1 MNMVRVMV
9 AALSI
14 FWISAAFAQP
24 VVVAD
29 SGDNGWMLAAAIMT
43 LMTAVPGLAL
53 CYSRGRRDQSGVVAF
68 ASMSIV
74 SIIFVMIGYS
84 LAFGDGTA
92 LLGGTGYA
100 MMAQLPDLQPDM
112 TISGSI
118 YALFELVLAIFA
130 VAVVA
135 GSVMNQTRLGWL
147 VTVSGLWSLIVYVP
161 IAHWIWG
168 GGWLVGLG
176 ALDYAGGL
184 VIHVSAGTAA
194 LVIAMLLGRN
204 DRTRDPSS
212 TQADGIGAGLLCIGQ
227 LAVIGGSSFG
237 ASSDAAEAVINAV
250 LAIAGAVAVGLI
262 FERLRTGAVSVGG
275 AATNAIAGVAA
286 VSAGATYIA
295 PAGAIMIGAVGAIG
309 AALAMALIRLLKLG
323 TASTAF
329 AAHGGGA
336 ILGSIIFPV
345 FVMTAFGG
353 PGFDDGASVTGQ
365 IATQAIATI
374 AVVAWSGIATLII
387 ALMVAVVLPM
397 SDNDASA

>member
-1 MNMVRVMV
+1 MNMVRIMV
-9 AALSI
+9 AASSL

-29 SGDNGWMLAAAIMT
+29 SGDNAWMLAAAIMT
-43 LMTAVPGLAL
+43 LMTTVPGLAL
-53 CYSRGRRDQSGVVAF
+53 FYSRGRRDQSGVVAF
-68 ASMSIV
+68 AAMSIV

-92 LLGGTGYA
+92 ILGGTGYA

-147 VTVSGLWSLIVYVP
+147 VAVSGLWSLIVYVP

-204 DRTRDPSS
+204 DRARDSS
-212 TQADGIGAGLLCIGQ
+212 RTQVDGIGAGLLCIGQ
-227 LAVIGGSSFG
+227 LALIGGSSFG
-237 ASSDAAEAVINAV
+237 ASSDTAESGRRQ
-250 LAIAGAVAVGLI
+250 AG
-262 FERLRTGAVSVGG
+262 
-275 AATNAIAGVAA
+275 
-286 VSAGATYIA
+286 
-295 PAGAIMIGAVGAIG
+295 
-309 AALAMALIRLLKLG
+309 
-323 TASTAF
+323 
-329 AAHGGGA
+329 
-336 ILGSIIFPV
+336 
-345 FVMTAFGG
+345 
-353 PGFDDGASVTGQ
+353 
-365 IATQAIATI
+365 
-374 AVVAWSGIATLII
+374 
-387 ALMVAVVLPM
+387 
-397 SDNDASA
+397 